1 MPKCTI
7 INPQLDIISIKYIHD
22 MLKSICNRTQAK
34 KPISRHPICMTDS
47 DYDYILEEI
56 YRREK
61 SILKDM

>member
-1 MPKCTI
+1 
-7 INPQLDIISIKYIHD
+7 